1 MARPAS
7 STSDVLLY
15 FLAIFIPP
23 VAVFLKTGC
32 DSNFIIN
39 ILLTI
44 LGWLPGVIHA
54 WWVITRFEKPA
65 ATKVYVQ

>member
-15 FLAIFIPP
+15 FLAIFLPP
-23 VAVFLKTGC
+23 LAVFLKTGC

-44 LGWLPGVIHA
+44 LGWLPGCIRKFSSVA
-54 WWVITRFEKPA
+54 PKPFDA
-65 ATKVYVQ
+65 PQT